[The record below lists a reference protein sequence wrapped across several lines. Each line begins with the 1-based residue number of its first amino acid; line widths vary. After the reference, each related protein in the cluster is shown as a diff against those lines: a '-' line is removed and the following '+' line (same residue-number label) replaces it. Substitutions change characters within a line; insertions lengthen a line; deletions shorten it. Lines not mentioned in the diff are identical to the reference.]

1 MHTPPSSKFKHG
13 FSLMEMLVVIAVIGI
28 ITSMALAVFG
38 GASQGAEEAKNRRN
52 AQEIASVASSASAAG
67 VDFLVPNNEAATIN
81 NLSVGKMASEGVFK
95 DRIYKLPPM
104 HDTELQ
110 GAMQY
115 LTITESELLYDY
127 VKNP

>member
-1 MHTPPSSKFKHG
+1 M
-13 FSLMEMLVVIAVIGI
+13 LMVIAVIGI

-38 GASQGAEEAKNRRN
+38 GASESADDAKNRRN

-67 VDFLVPNNEAATIN
+67 VDFLVPNDEAATIS
-81 NLSVGKMASEGVFK
+81 NLSIGITASEGVFK
-95 DRIYKLPPM
+95 NRVYKLPTM
-104 HDTELQ
+104 HETELQ

>member
-67 VDFLVPNNEAATIN
+67 VDFLVPNDEAATIN
-81 NLSVGKMASEGVFK
+81 NLRVGKIASEGVFK
-95 DRIYKLPPM
+95 DRLYKLPTM
-104 HDTELQ
+104 HETEITGAMKYLTVTDTELR
-110 GAMQY
+110 
-115 LTITESELLYDY
+115 YD
-127 VKNP
+127 NTSQP